1 MTGVSRSRTIPLFG
15 LDSPHNERVNPRHD
29 TAVPSHSRRARVA
42 LPALLLLVGALSLSA
57 CATPIRGTAPSPSP
71 SLSSSPTTS
80 PAPTATQTPEPTPSD
95 SATPNTPYNGEI
107 LVVTSEVRDGALEV
121 TAMVPGVAESGG
133 TCTLTRDDTKE
144 TVSVEATE
152 GKGVTYC
159 GLMSL
164 PITDG
169 ATEVAF
175 HVGYE
180 SPQLRAFSA
189 TATIET
195 GQ

>member
-1 MTGVSRSRTIPLFG
+1 M
-15 LDSPHNERVNPRHD
+15 
-29 TAVPSHSRRARVA
+29 
-42 LPALLLLVGALSLSA
+42 
-57 CATPIRGTAPSPSP
+57 
-71 SLSSSPTTS
+71 S
-80 PAPTATQTPEPTPSD
+80 PAPTSTQTPDPTASE

-107 LVVTSEVRDGALEV
+107 LVVTSEVREGALEV

-133 TCTLTRDDTKE
+133 TCTLTRDDTDE
-144 TVSVEATE
+144 TVSVTAAE

-169 ATEVAF
+169 AAEVAF
-175 HVGYE
+175 HVGYQ
-180 SPQLRAFSA
+180 SPRLRASSA